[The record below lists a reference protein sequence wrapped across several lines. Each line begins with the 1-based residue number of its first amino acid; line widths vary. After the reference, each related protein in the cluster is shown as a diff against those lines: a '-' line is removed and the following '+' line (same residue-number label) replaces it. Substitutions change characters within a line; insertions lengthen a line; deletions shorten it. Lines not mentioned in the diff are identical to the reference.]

1 MNKRQTIRNERIER
15 HLNLVDPI
23 AGHYAKRSGL
33 DRDDLK
39 QVGRL
44 GLLRAAEG
52 YEQGQDKPFEVYARP
67 HIKGAILHYLRDSV
81 GLIRLPRRLQEQ
93 AQSSIK
99 NSSSESS
106 KSQGITAEIEL
117 NVQIYRRRQSWE
129 PLDENR
135 VAANQPEW
143 QPLLMQERAWRVWD
157 AINGLP
163 PTEKRAL
170 VEVVIEGASLRGAGK
185 KQGVSAMTMQRRL
198 KRALA
203 QLRQELADQDSSL

>member
-52 YEQGQDKPFEVYARP
+52 YEQGQNKPFEVYARP

-99 NSSSESS
+99 TSSSESA
-106 KSQGITAEIEL
+106 KSQGMTAEIAL
-117 NVQIYRRRQSWE
+117 NVQVYRRRQSWE
-129 PLDENR
+129 PLDESR

-143 QPLLMQERAWRVWD
+143 QPLLMQERARRVWD

-163 PTEKRAL
+163 TTEKRAL
-170 VEVVIEGASLRGAGK
+170 IEVVIEGASLRGAGK